1 VPLPALVAQSLTGF
15 AVGRGKLDHPKTGT
29 ESLACMRI
37 VVLSINYWP
46 EETGIGPV
54 TTWRCEY
61 LASRGHD
68 VTVCTT
74 FPYYP
79 QWKVDERYR
88 KALWLREKRHGVT
101 ILRSCAWIPAKLS
114 PIKRILF
121 ESSFLACNLVR
132 TLSAQKPELL
142 LVVSPPLGLAITAR
156 VLGRF
161 WRVPFVY
168 DVMDLQPDAAA
179 ELGMLRPG
187 VFLRTLYGLE
197 RFAYRHADLI
207 STLTEGM
214 RQRIIDKAISPEKV
228 ALFPA
233 RFDHELLRLQDGTG
247 GESFRRA
254 YKLEGKFIVA
264 HSGNMGIKQ
273 GLDVV
278 LGAAALSRNRP
289 DIVYLLVGDGA
300 VRPELQSRAAAMGLE
315 NVRFM
320 PLLPREQ
327 FLQLLAAADLSL
339 ITQRRS
345 VADIVFPSKTVTLM
359 TAGCPILAS
368 VNPGSEVARIVQQ
381 SSAGLVVAPENSAQL
396 VEAIAGLER
405 DRSSLTEMSESGR
418 RYAHEHWDEFRTL
431 PRMESELLRVAS

>member
-1 VPLPALVAQSLTGF
+1 
-15 AVGRGKLDHPKTGT
+15 
-29 ESLACMRI
+29 MRI
-37 VVLSINYWP
+37 IVLSINYWP

-88 KALWLREKRHGVT
+88 NAVWRKEKHRGVT
-101 ILRSCAWIPAKLS
+101 ILRSRAWVPARVNS
-114 PIKRILF
+114 VKRILF
-121 ESSFLACNLVR
+121 ETSFLASNLVR
-132 TLSAQKPELL
+132 TLSVRKPELL
-142 LVVSPPLGLAITAR
+142 LVVSPPLGLALTAR
-156 VLGRF
+156 LLSRY
-161 WRVPFVY
+161 WRIPFVY

-187 VFLRTLYGLE
+187 TFLQTLYGLE
-197 RFAYRHADLI
+197 GLAYRHADLI

-214 RQRIIDKAISPEKV
+214 RQRIIGKAISPHKV
-228 ALFPA
+228 TLFPA
-233 RFDHELLRLQDGTG
+233 RADHELRLLQDGTG
-247 GESFRRA
+247 GETFRRA
-254 YKLEGKFIVA
+254 HGLEGKFIVA

-278 LGAAALSRNRP
+278 LGAAALSRDRT

-300 VRPELQSRAAAMGLE
+300 VRRDLEAQAAALGLD
-315 NVRFM
+315 NIRFM
-320 PLLPREQ
+320 PLLPRPQ
-327 FLQLLAAADLSL
+327 FHELLAATDLSL
-339 ITQRRS
+339 ITQQQS

-368 VNPGSEVARIVQQ
+368 VNPGSEVARIVRQ
-381 SSAGLVVAPENSAQL
+381 SGAGIVVAPEDPAQL
-396 VEAIAGLER
+396 VESIARLER
-405 DRSSLTEMSESGR
+405 DRSRLTQMSESGR

-431 PRMESELLRVAS
+431 PRMESELMRVAG

>member
-1 VPLPALVAQSLTGF
+1 
-15 AVGRGKLDHPKTGT
+15 
-29 ESLACMRI
+29 MRI

-61 LASRGHD
+61 LASRGHE

-88 KALWLREKRHGVT
+88 SALWQREKRHGVT
-101 ILRSCAWIPAKLS
+101 ILRSCAWIPVKVS
-114 PIKRILF
+114 PVKRILF
-121 ESSFLACNLVR
+121 ETSFLACNLVR

-142 LVVSPPLGLAITAR
+142 LVVSPPLGLALTAR
-156 VLGRF
+156 LLGRY

-187 VFLRTLYGLE
+187 AFLRTLYGLE

-214 RQRIIDKAISPEKV
+214 RQRIIGKAISPNKV
-228 ALFPA
+228 TLFPA
-233 RFDHELLRLQDGTG
+233 RADHELLLLKGGTG
-247 GESFRRA
+247 SEVFRRTHG
-254 YKLEGKFIVA
+254 LEGKFIVA
-264 HSGNMGIKQ
+264 HSGNMGVKQ

-278 LGAAALSRNRP
+278 LGAAALSRDRT
-289 DIVYLLVGDGA
+289 DIIYLLVGDGA
-300 VRPELQSRAAAMGLE
+300 ARRELQSRASAMGLE

-320 PLLPREQ
+320 PLLPREEFLQ
-327 FLQLLAAADLSL
+327 FLTAADLSL
-339 ITQRRS
+339 ITQQRS

-359 TAGCPILAS
+359 AAGCPILAS
-368 VNPGSEVARIVQQ
+368 VNPGSEVASIVQQ
-381 SSAGLVVAPENSAQL
+381 SGAGVVVAPEDSSQL
-396 VEAIAGLER
+396 VKSITGLER
-405 DRSSLTEMSESGR
+405 DRSRLTGMSESGR
-418 RYAHEHWDEFRTL
+418 RYARENWDEFRTL
-431 PRMESELLRVAS
+431 PRMESELLRVAG